1 MCHITGLNISDWNDT
16 VLSDDFYYTV
26 NTRKKSLFSEEKKKS
41 DKKEQIFVW
50 TCNDFYIKF
59 LGKRYWSL

>member
-26 NTRKKSLFSEEKKKS
+26 NTRKKSLFSEEKKIRQKRA
-41 DKKEQIFVW
+41 
-50 TCNDFYIKF
+50 DFCMNMQRF
-59 LGKRYWSL
+59 LYKISR

>member
-26 NTRKKSLFSEEKKKS
+26 NTRKKSLFSEEKKNQTKKS
-41 DKKEQIFVW
+41 R
-50 TCNDFYIKF
+50 F
-59 LGKRYWSL
+59 LYEHATISI